1 MDAEEKTVLLK
12 DAIEQVRVTAARLAL
27 LHLAFSRVLVETLGE
42 EKGKEAVLRAVMEYG
57 RLVAGRGG
65 QDLPFYGLN
74 EKSVYKGREYVDAR
88 ERAEDGE
95 PFDRAQYQVHG
106 CVLARTFLEEG
117 EPGLGALYCYVD
129 AAKSMA
135 ADPAKKLI
143 HTACVLC
150 GDGHCAFA
158 VEPTTEGER
167 KAFDKD
173 DPEWK
178 AVDPILEKGIG
189 LESGGKR
196 DSGK

>member
-1 MDAEEKTVLLK
+1 MGSDEKTVPLK
-12 DAIEQVRVTAARLAL
+12 DAIEQVRVIAARLAL
-27 LHLAFSRVLVETLGE
+27 LHLAYSRVLVETLGE
-42 EKGKEAVLRAVMEYG
+42 EKGKETILKAVMEYG
-57 RLVAGRGG
+57 KLVARRGG

-74 EKSVYKGREYVDAR
+74 EKSVYKGRDYVDAR
-88 ERAEDGE
+88 ERIDDGE
-95 PFDRAQYQVHG
+95 PFDRARYQVHG

-158 VEPTTEGER
+158 VEPTTQGER

-173 DPEWK
+173 DPGWK
-178 AVDPILEKGIG
+178 AVDPILEKGSRVGIG
-189 LESGGKR
+189 AKR
-196 DSGK
+196 EPEK